1 MTLTGQDANVNHI
14 HRQISKKA
22 TKHLKGIK
30 FKITSAQRPTEIHR
44 KVHIV

>member
-22 TKHLKGIK
+22 TKNLKGIK
-30 FKITSAQRPTEIHR
+30 FKITSAQRPTEIYR
-44 KVHIV
+44 KVHIF